1 MADFSL
7 LLNPQKYSSHQ
18 FMNLYVY
25 IKIYLPF
32 SELPEIKM
40 ERNWKRDSGEDEMKA
55 EGVGKKAGA
64 GDGDIVGKGAGES
77 GGD

>member
-1 MADFSL
+1 MADLFLVTEST
-7 LLNPQKYSSHQ
+7 KYSSHQ

-40 ERNWKRDSGEDEMKA
+40 ERKELEKRLRRG
-55 EGVGKKAGA
+55 
-64 GDGDIVGKGAGES
+64 
-77 GGD
+77 